1 MELDL
6 EKVTFQGSHS
16 NFRNQNV
23 SSVSDM
29 GDGQDLMKSTSSC
42 GWEVKNGIP
51 VKSLELAH
59 SLWLFFLTEL
69 QQVIFGK
76 KQTGDTT
83 T

>member
-1 MELDL
+1 MNQRLGRKFKMELDL

-42 GWEVKNGIP
+42 G
-51 VKSLELAH
+51 
-59 SLWLFFLTEL
+59 
-69 QQVIFGK
+69 
-76 KQTGDTT
+76 
-83 T
+83 